1 MYKIVL
7 AVCCYCFAFSTW
19 AQTSNQTH
27 ASTQIQARHTNKTQQ
42 LISAALAQTHS
53 QVRYNGTYFKIAYPN
68 GDVPAEF
75 GVCTDVVIRAYRKL
89 NIDLQQLVHED
100 IRKSFALY
108 PAKRNWG
115 QTKPDTNIDHRRVPN
130 LQIFFTRYGTALPV
144 TTNGGDYTPGDLVTW
159 MVSGNLPHI
168 GIVVDKKSDDGER
181 PLIVHNIG
189 AGPQLE
195 DMLFEFKITGHY
207 RYGL

>member
-1 MYKIVL
+1 MFRIIL
-7 AVCCYCFAFSTW
+7 FLILLITSAAH
-19 AQTSNQTH
+19 AQTP
-27 ASTQIQARHTNKTQQ
+27 IDKTNQ
-42 LISAALAQTHS
+42 LISAAMEQTHS
-53 QVRYNGTYFKIAYPN
+53 HVRYNSAYFKITYPN
-68 GDVPAEF
+68 GDVPAEY

-89 NIDLQQLVHED
+89 NIDLQKLVHDD
-100 IRKSFALY
+100 IQKSFADY

-130 LQIFFTRYGTALPV
+130 LQTFFTRYGKSLSV
-144 TTNGGDYTPGDLVTW
+144 SNKGSDYKPGDLVTW

-168 GIVVDKKSDDGER
+168 GIVVDKKSDDGQR

>member
-1 MYKIVL
+1 MCKIVL
-7 AVCCYCFAFSTW
+7 AVCCYCFAFSAW
-19 AQTSNQTH
+19 AQTSTPTK
-27 ASTQIQARHTNKTQQ
+27 ASTQTQVQYTDKTQQ
-42 LISAALAQTHS
+42 LISAALEQTRS
-53 QVRYNGTYFKIAYPN
+53 SVRYNGTYFKIAYPN

-130 LQIFFTRYGTALPV
+130 LQTFFTRYGTALPV
-144 TTNGGDYTPGDLVTW
+144 TTNGGDYKPGDLVTW

-207 RYGL
+207 RYSL

>member
-1 MYKIVL
+1 MYKIAF
-7 AVCCYCFAFSTW
+7 AVFCYSFVFSTW
-19 AQTSNQTH
+19 AQTSS
-27 ASTQIQARHTNKTQQ
+27 STYPSTPIQAPHTDKTQQ
-42 LISAALAQTHS
+42 LISAALEQTHNH
-53 QVRYNGTYFKIAYPN
+53 VRYNGTYFKIAYPN
-68 GDVPAEF
+68 GDIPAEF

-89 NIDLQQLVHED
+89 NIDLQRLVHED
-100 IRKSFALY
+100 IRTSFALY
-108 PAKRNWG
+108 PAKQNWG

-130 LQIFFTRYGTALPV
+130 LQTFFTRHGKALPV
-144 TTNGGDYTPGDLVTW
+144 TATGNDYKPGDLVTW
-159 MVSGNLPHI
+159 MVSGSLPHI
-168 GIVVDKKSDDGER
+168 GIVVDKKSEDGQR

>member
-7 AVCCYCFAFSTW
+7 AVCCYCIAFSTW
-19 AQTSNQTH
+19 AQQV
-27 ASTQIQARHTNKTQQ
+27 RPDKTQQ
-42 LISAALAQTHS
+42 LISAALAQTQSH
-53 QVRYNGTYFKIAYPN
+53 VRYNGTYFKIAYPN

-100 IRKSFALY
+100 IRESFALY

-130 LQIFFTRYGTALPV
+130 LQTFFTRYGKALPV
-144 TTNGGDYTPGDLVTW
+144 TAIGDDYKPGDLVTW

-168 GIVVDKKSDDGER
+168 GIVVDKKSEDGER

-195 DMLFEFKITGHY
+195 DMLFEFKVTGHY

>member
-1 MYKIVL
+1 MYKIAL

-19 AQTSNQTH
+19 AQQV
-27 ASTQIQARHTNKTQQ
+27 RPDKTQQ
-42 LISAALAQTHS
+42 LISAALVQTQS
-53 QVRYNGTYFKIAYPN
+53 RVRYNGTYFKIAYPN

-75 GVCTDVVIRAYRKL
+75 GVCTDVVIHAYRKL

-130 LQIFFTRYGTALPV
+130 LQTFFTRYGNALPV
-144 TTNGGDYTPGDLVTW
+144 TVNGGDYKPGDLVTW
-159 MVSGNLPHI
+159 MVSGSLPHI

>member
-1 MYKIVL
+1 MYRIAL
-7 AVCCYCFAFSTW
+7 AVCCFVLSTFVLSTS
-19 AQTSNQTH
+19 AQSSALAQPP
-27 ASTQIQARHTNKTQQ
+27 QTNKTQQ
-42 LISAALAQTHS
+42 LTSAALEQTQS
-53 QVRYNGTYFKIAYPN
+53 RVSYNGTYFKITYPN

-130 LQIFFTRYGTALPV
+130 LQTFFARFGKVLPV
-144 TTNGGDYTPGDLVTW
+144 TANGSDYKPGDLVTW

-168 GIVVDKKSDDGER
+168 GIVVDKKSDDGKR

>member
-1 MYKIVL
+1 MRIFVNHL
-7 AVCCYCFAFSTW
+7 QF
-19 AQTSNQTH
+19 
-27 ASTQIQARHTNKTQQ
+27 IQPK
-42 LISAALAQTHS
+42 
-53 QVRYNGTYFKIAYPN
+53 K
-68 GDVPAEF
+68 
-75 GVCTDVVIRAYRKL
+75 
-89 NIDLQQLVHED
+89 
-100 IRKSFALY
+100 
-108 PAKRNWG
+108 NWG

-130 LQIFFTRYGTALPV
+130 LQTFFTRYGTALTV
-144 TTNGGDYTPGDLVTW
+144 TANGGDYKPGDLVTW

>member
-1 MYKIVL
+1 MQNLMLLLI
-7 AVCCYCFAFSTW
+7 CFCLSSSILSVSANPDKS
-19 AQTSNQTH
+19 S
-27 ASTQIQARHTNKTQQ
+27 R
-42 LISAALAQTHS
+42 LIDAALAQT
-53 QVRYNGTYFKIAYPN
+53 QTRVTYNGAYFKIPYPN

-89 NIDLQQLVHED
+89 NIDLQQLIHED
-100 IRKSFALY
+100 MRKDFLLY
-108 PAKRNWG
+108 PAKKIWG
-115 QTKPDTNIDHRRVPN
+115 QHTTDRNIDHRRVPN
-130 LQIFFTRYGTALPV
+130 LQTFFTRFGTTLPISMF
-144 TTNGGDYTPGDLVTW
+144 GKDYQPGDLVTW
-159 MVSGNLPHI
+159 MVAGNLPHI
-168 GIVVDKKSDDGER
+168 GIVTDKHSNDGSR

>member
-7 AVCCYCFAFSTW
+7 AVCCYCIAFSTW
-19 AQTSNQTH
+19 AQQV
-27 ASTQIQARHTNKTQQ
+27 RPDKTQQ
-42 LISAALAQTHS
+42 LISAALAQTQSH
-53 QVRYNGTYFKIAYPN
+53 VRYNGTYFKIAYPN

-100 IRKSFALY
+100 IRESFALY

-130 LQIFFTRYGTALPV
+130 LQTFFTRYGKALPV
-144 TTNGGDYTPGDLVTW
+144 TAIGDDYKPGDLVTW

-168 GIVVDKKSDDGER
+168 GIVVDKKSEGGER

-195 DMLFEFKITGHY
+195 DMLFEFKVTGHY